1 MGGNISAEA
10 FDPAHVRIYSNIL
23 HIQNPAIRAQMIQTC
38 LAGPEYIAVA
48 KRAGLYSYLLGYL
61 SAVQSGHTPR
71 SLPGEGQSAVGGAGS
86 GRAPAPRQQIAPP
99 MGDGG
104 SGGNS
109 IHVPRSMAPPPQLQ
123 MQISSY
129 KGSAPQEPVWQQM
142 TISRERK
149 AVTYF
154 ASCLEVLGIQ
164 EEVALTA
171 DALKKA
177 YKRMA
182 VRSHPD
188 KKGGSEA
195 QFEAVTRAYAY
206 LSDIILR
213 IQGGRE
219 RAPGVVEAPTVLE
232 GTRTNEAQA
241 WKHVEPVRLNAKNL
255 DLNAFNQMF
264 EQTHIP
270 DPDTDGY
277 GDWLTSAEGGSGSS
291 SAPKFSGKFNRDV
304 FNSMFDDES
313 RRQTTAGKP
322 QSSAL
327 VLHPDAMAILPT
339 MGVEIGRDRPET
351 YTAAPSQRQQYTDLR
366 AAYTTES
373 TFSGKVA
380 NVQVE
385 NRQYDTYRAQ
395 RESAPVPLSSQEMQM
410 LQSSEREIQMR
421 EDSRQRRAAERG
433 VVEQNYFDRMKQLV
447 ITDGATNLN
456 SGMGGGGGGMRRR

>member
-1 MGGNISAEA
+1 MGVNISTEA

-23 HIQNPAIRAQMIQTC
+23 QIQNHATRAQMIQTC
-38 LAGPEYIAVA
+38 LAGHEFIGTA
-48 KRAGLYSYLLGYL
+48 KRAGLYSYLLGYV
-61 SAVQSGHTPR
+61 SAVQSGQTPR
-71 SLPGEGQSAVGGAGS
+71 PLPGEGGGVVVAGGA

-99 MGDGG
+99 MSGGGGG

-129 KGSAPQEPVWQQM
+129 RNSAPEGPVWQQM

-171 DALKKA
+171 EALKKA

-182 VRSHPD
+182 VRAHPD
-188 KKGGSEA
+188 KGGSEA

-232 GTRTNEAQA
+232 GNRTNESQA
-241 WKHVEPVRLNAKNL
+241 WQHTEPVRLNPKNL
-255 DLNAFNQMF
+255 DMNAFNQMF

-277 GDWLTSAEGGSGSS
+277 GDWLTSAEGGKSSS

-304 FNSMFDDES
+304 FNTMFDDES
-313 RRQTTAGKP
+313 RRQGGAGKP

-351 YTAAPSQRQQYTDLR
+351 YTAAPSQKQQYTDLR

-385 NRQYDTYRAQ
+385 DRRYETYRAQ
-395 RESAPVPLSSQEMQM
+395 RESAPIPLSSEEMQM

-421 EDSRQRRAAERG
+421 EDMRQRRAAERG
-433 VVEQNYFDRMKQLV
+433 AVEQNYFDRMKQLV

-456 SGMGGGGGGMRRR
+456 SGMGGRRR